1 MKYSFIPLLAAT
13 VVILTSLSECNTEV
27 DSPVSA
33 KINGVLYS
41 SPDHEDVS
49 TYSWAQYTGK
59 TFLMAREIYSESGN
73 RLHIKFMVEDDTLL
87 MHHKY
92 TDASI
97 HLGGFGPECVS
108 GWIEFL
114 GLSNGKHRNI
124 YGIFEFEVR
133 DPDSGQILYDV
144 NEGFFSVAYKSKP

>member
-1 MKYSFIPLLAAT
+1 MKYCFIPLLVAA
-13 VVILTSLSECNTEV
+13 VVMLTSLSECSTDI

-41 SPDHEDVS
+41 SPGHEGMS
-49 TYSWAQYTGK
+49 TYSWAEYTGK
-59 TFLMAREIYSESGN
+59 YFLLAREIYSESGD
-73 RLHIKFMVEDDTLL
+73 RLHVKFVVESDTLL

>member
-1 MKYSFIPLLAAT
+1 MKYGFIPMLVAA
-13 VVILTSLSECNTEV
+13 VVMLTSLSECSTDI

-41 SPDHEDVS
+41 SPGHEGMS

-59 TFLMAREIYSESGN
+59 YFLLAREIYSESGD
-73 RLHIKFMVEDDTLL
+73 RLHVKFVVESDTLL

-97 HLGGFGPECVS
+97 HLGGFGPECIS
-108 GWIEFL
+108 GWVEFL
-114 GLSNGKHRNI
+114 GPTKGYHYKIH
-124 YGIFEFEVR
+124 GIFEFEVR
-133 DPDSGQILYDV
+133 DPDSGQVLYDV
-144 NEGFFSVAYKSKP
+144 NDGVFSAAYR